1 MASKDTAQP
10 RAQAADTVL
19 SGELKTMF
27 DKVASQ
33 PIPEHL
39 LELVDALE
47 EKRRREERRSRE
59 F

>member
-1 MASKDTAQP
+1 MASQDTAQQ

-19 SGELKTMF
+19 SGELRAMF
-27 DKVASQ
+27 DKVAGQ

-47 EKRRREERRSRE
+47 QKRRREEKRS
-59 F
+59 